1 MTAVDD
7 PAAPSAGTLHRA
19 ERIGEAVV
27 GWAEE
32 LAKLGGR
39 DPLLNFRDLKVG
51 TLDLAAAEAEGRRRL
66 LDGEPVPVTRLFPHE
81 PLRSSALRSV
91 HAIRDKAR
99 ELAEERGLSA
109 CMLAVGIATW
119 ADPFSPHRP
128 TAPVLL
134 RPATV
139 VARDPAETDFVIE
152 MIEDPEVNPVLLNAL
167 DAQLGLRFESDDL
180 RDPAGALRYPVVVER
195 MREFAPAHVID
206 GFSIAHRAVLGT
218 FAPELLALA
227 RDLIAMGP
235 ELARHDVVAALA
247 GEPVP
252 AHPSPAA
259 GGTAQFLVLDADAD
273 QRAAVAAAA
282 TGDHVRIAA
291 PAGTGRTQTVANLV
305 AELVGRGRTVL
316 VIGQRR
322 AGLAGLAARM
332 RAVGLDDLV
341 LDVGDVR
348 TSSAAAVRR
357 VAEVARRAAAEPGDL
372 PGPAAADVGEPLQ
385 AYAEALH
392 RPREPFGTSAHDAMG
407 ALARAPVEARTAA
420 RIPIAAMRRLD
431 AGALE
436 TIRDGLGEYAEL
448 GGLAVGDD
456 QSPWRGSIVPT
467 DEDARTLATTVA
479 ELRERGLPALRDLA
493 TRAAV
498 EVGLAGPQ
506 TTAECFATVDLLSS
520 AAATL
525 DHFQPAIWSAPLDD
539 MAAATAD
546 RQLRVLLGSRLGF
559 LARRRLRRQA
569 RDLLRGPHKPDD
581 RAQLHTWLLSARDQ
595 LAAWREH
602 SRDGRTPHVGAHLSD
617 ATQAAEAVA
626 VRLLTLVESNPRT
639 ADLAELP
646 YAEAGRRLAALATD
660 ETLLAAIPRLS
671 QRRLELSAAG
681 LDHLLDVLHG
691 RGMSP
696 ETAVAAFD
704 YARQVSLLDGWR
716 AEDPV
721 LGDFDRVV
729 HERLVEQFRASDVE
743 TLAAT
748 AARVRAA
755 HAQRFHAV
763 REEHEGQTAFVESGD
778 AARNPRELL
787 VAAPDVA
794 LAAVPCW
801 LMSPLAVGVA
811 LPARQLFDV
820 VIVEDAGEL
829 PVAQAVPAIV
839 RGARVVLVGD
849 DQQVPRTAFTTAVEP
864 DVDADDPAAPATDQT
879 PPSVFHALETP
890 LVTMALRTQYRARDD
905 RLVTLPARCGGRGRV
920 VAVPGVRGPSPLRHV
935 MIEAAGDGDD
945 PVDADD
951 AVDGAVVEV
960 GRVVELVVEHAR
972 VRPYESLGVVTLG
985 RGHARRIDDAL
996 RRALVRSPDASLFIR
1011 EDREEPFFVKEL
1023 ERAAGEVRDTIL
1035 LTAGYGRSVDGRV
1048 LYRFGA
1054 LDRPGGDRALTAVLA
1069 GARERVTVVSAFRAD
1084 DLSPRRLGTPGA
1096 LALRDLLAYVEASG
1110 AVGSGDQAA
1119 ADPLEAAV
1127 TERLREA
1134 GVEIVVGL
1142 GSGPGRI
1149 AIAARHPARSDRLV
1163 LAVDTDGT
1171 TYAAAPTPRDRD
1183 RLRPEHL
1190 VRLGWAVHRI
1200 WSPAWADDPDR
1211 ETERLLA
1218 AYADAVTT
1226 ADAYDWA
1233 EAAAQAD
1240 VVAGMPGSGAEEPGV
1255 GVGDGEETD
1264 DVEDALPEHRAR
1276 GPRPRVARGR
1286 AVGTYTRREL
1296 AAMARWV
1303 DSGGAARSEA
1313 DLIGVLADELG
1324 LADRGPR
1331 VDDTLRHAMRVARAG
1346 APPLWSTPP

>member
-7 PAAPSAGTLHRA
+7 PAAASAATHDPQRA

-32 LAKLGGR
+32 LAALGGR

-51 TLDLAAAEAEGRRRL
+51 TLDLAAAEPEGRRRL

-91 HAIRDKAR
+91 HTIRDKAR
-99 ELAEERGLSA
+99 ELADERGLSA
-109 CMLAVGIATW
+109 CILAVGIATW

-139 VARDPAETDFVIE
+139 AARDPAETDFVLE
-152 MIEDPEVNPVLLNAL
+152 MTEDAEVNPVLLNAL

-180 RDPAGALRYPVVVER
+180 RDPAGAMRYPVVVER

-227 RDLIAMGP
+227 RDLTALGP
-235 ELARHDVVAALA
+235 ELARHNVVAALA

-252 AHPSPAA
+252 AHPSPGA
-259 GGTAQFLVLDADAD
+259 GGEPQFLVLDADSD
-273 QRAAVAAAA
+273 QRSAVAAAA
-282 TGDHVRIAA
+282 TGGHVRIAA

-316 VIGQRR
+316 VVGQRR
-322 AGLAGLAARM
+322 AGLAGLAARL

-341 LDVGDVR
+341 LDVGDGRV
-348 TSSAAAVRR
+348 SPSAAVRR
-357 VAEVARRAAAEPGDL
+357 VAEVAHRVAAEPGDV
-372 PGPAAADVGEPLQ
+372 PGVAEADVGDPLQ
-385 AYAEALH
+385 AYTDALH
-392 RPREPFGTSAHDAMG
+392 QPREPFGTSAYDAMV
-407 ALARAPVEARTAA
+407 ALATAPAEARTTA
-420 RIPIAAMRRLD
+420 RIPVAAMRRLD
-431 AGALE
+431 AGALD
-436 TIRDGLGEYAEL
+436 TIRDGLREYAEL

-456 QSPWRGSIVPT
+456 QSPWHGSIVPT
-467 DEDARTLATTVA
+467 EEDARTLATTVA

-506 TTAECFATVDLLSS
+506 TTTECFAVVDLLSS

-525 DHFQPAIWSAPLDD
+525 DHFQPGIWSAPLDD

-546 RQLRVLLGSRLGF
+546 RQLRAVLGSRLRF

-569 RDLLRGPHKPDD
+569 RDLVRGPRGPDD
-581 RAQLHTWLLSARDQ
+581 RTQLHAWLLAARDQ
-595 LAAWREH
+595 LAAWRER
-602 SRDGRTPHVGAHLSD
+602 SRDGRSPHVGAHLSD

-626 VRLLTLVESNPRT
+626 IRLLTLVESNPRT

-646 YAEAGRRLAALATD
+646 YAEAGRRLAVLAAD

-681 LDHLLDVLHG
+681 LDDLLDVLHG
-691 RGMSP
+691 RGTSP
-696 ETAVAAFD
+696 DTAVAAFD
-704 YARQVSLLDGWR
+704 YAREVSLLDGWR
-716 AEDPV
+716 AEDPA

-743 TLAAT
+743 VLGAA

-755 HAQRFHAV
+755 RAQRFHVV

-801 LMSPLAVGVA
+801 LMSPLAVGAA

-820 VIVEDAGEL
+820 VVVEDAGEL

-864 DVDADDPAAPATDQT
+864 DVDTDDPAAQVTEQP
-879 PPSVFHALETP
+879 PPSVFHALENH
-890 LVTMALRTQYRARDD
+890 LVTVALRTQYRARDD
-905 RLVTLPARCGGRGRV
+905 RLVTVPARRGGRGRV

-935 MIEAAGDGDD
+935 VVEAVGDGDE
-945 PVDADD
+945 PVD
-951 AVDGAVVEV
+951 GTVVEV
-960 GRVVELVVEHAR
+960 GRVVELVLEHAR
-972 VRPYESLGVVTLG
+972 MCPYESLGVVTLG
-985 RGHARRIDDAL
+985 SGLARRIDDAL
-996 RRALVRSPDASLFIR
+996 RRALVRSPDAAKFIR

-1023 ERAAGEVRDTIL
+1023 ERAAGDVRDAIL
-1035 LTAGYGRSVDGRV
+1035 LTAGYGRAADGRV

-1084 DLSPRRLGTPGA
+1084 DLSPRRLATSGA
-1096 LALRDLLAYVEASG
+1096 MALRDLLAYVEVSG
-1110 AVGSGDQAA
+1110 AVASGDEAA
-1119 ADPLEAAV
+1119 ADPLEAVVA
-1127 TERLREA
+1127 ERLRAA

-1163 LAVDTDGT
+1163 LAIDTDGAA
-1171 TYAAAPTPRDRD
+1171 YAAAPTPRDRD
-1183 RLRPEHL
+1183 LLRPEHL

-1240 VVAGMPGSGAEEPGV
+1240 AVVGMPDPGEEEPGD
-1255 GVGDGEETD
+1255 GVGIAEETVDVD
-1264 DVEDALPEHRAR
+1264 DGVPQRGAR
-1276 GPRPRVARGR
+1276 GLRPRVAPGR
-1286 AVGTYTRREL
+1286 AVGTYTRHEL

-1303 DSGGAARSEA
+1303 DSDGAARSEA
-1313 DLIGVLADELG
+1313 EVVDVLADELR

-1331 VDDTLRHAMRVARAG
+1331 GDEVLRHAVRVARAG
-1346 APPLWSTPP
+1346 APPLWTSPP

>member
-1 MTAVDD
+1 
-7 PAAPSAGTLHRA
+7 
-19 ERIGEAVV
+19 
-27 GWAEE
+27 
-32 LAKLGGR
+32 
-39 DPLLNFRDLKVG
+39 
-51 TLDLAAAEAEGRRRL
+51 
-66 LDGEPVPVTRLFPHE
+66 
-81 PLRSSALRSV
+81 
-91 HAIRDKAR
+91 
-99 ELAEERGLSA
+99 
-109 CMLAVGIATW
+109 
-119 ADPFSPHRP
+119 
-128 TAPVLL
+128 
-134 RPATV
+134 
-139 VARDPAETDFVIE
+139 
-152 MIEDPEVNPVLLNAL
+152 
-167 DAQLGLRFESDDL
+167 
-180 RDPAGALRYPVVVER
+180 
-195 MREFAPAHVID
+195 
-206 GFSIAHRAVLGT
+206 
-218 FAPELLALA
+218 
-227 RDLIAMGP
+227 
-235 ELARHDVVAALA
+235 VAALA

-252 AHPSPAA
+252 AHPSPV
-259 GGTAQFLVLDADAD
+259 GEPQFLVLDADAD

-282 TGDHVRIAA
+282 TGGHVRIAA

-316 VIGQRR
+316 VVSQHR
-322 AGLAGLAARM
+322 AGLTGLAARL

-341 LDVGDVR
+341 LDVGDGR
-348 TSSAAAVRR
+348 TSSTAAVLS
-357 VAEVARRAAAEPGDL
+357 VAEVARRVAAEPGDV
-372 PGPAAADVGEPLQ
+372 PRVAAADVGDPLQ
-385 AYAEALH
+385 AYTDALH
-392 RPREPFGTSAHDAMG
+392 RPREPFGTSAYDAMV
-407 ALARAPVEARTAA
+407 ALATVPAEARIPA

-431 AGALE
+431 AGARD
-436 TIRDGLGEYAEL
+436 TIRDGLRDYAEL
-448 GGLAVGDD
+448 GGLSVGDD
-456 QSPWRGSIVPT
+456 KSPWHGSIVPT
-467 DEDARTLATTVA
+467 EEDARTLAMTVA
-479 ELRERGLPALRDLA
+479 ELREQGLPALRDLA

-525 DHFQPAIWSAPLDD
+525 DHFQPGIWSAPLDE

-546 RQLRVLLGSRLGF
+546 RQLRVVLGSRLGF

-569 RDLLRGPHKPDD
+569 RDLLRGPHRPDD
-581 RAQLHTWLLSARDQ
+581 RAQLHAWLLAARDQ

-602 SRDGRTPHVGAHLSD
+602 SRDGRSPHVGAHLSD

-646 YAEAGRRLAALATD
+646 YAEAGRRLAVLAAD

-681 LDHLLDVLHG
+681 LDDLLDELHG
-691 RGMSP
+691 RGASP
-696 ETAVAAFD
+696 DAAVAAFD
-704 YARQVSLLDGWR
+704 YAREVSLLDGWR

-721 LGDFDRVV
+721 LGDFDRVA
-729 HERLVEQFRASDVE
+729 HERLVEQFRAADVE
-743 TLAAT
+743 MLAAA

-755 HAQRFHAV
+755 RAQRFHAV

-778 AARNPRELL
+778 AARNPWELL

-820 VIVEDAGEL
+820 VVVEDAGEL

-849 DQQVPRTAFTTAVEP
+849 NQQVPRTAFTTAVET
-864 DVDADDPAAPATDQT
+864 DVDTDDPAAPVAEQA
-879 PPSVFHALETP
+879 PPSVFHALEND
-890 LVTMALRTQYRARDD
+890 LVTVALRTQYRARDD
-905 RLVTLPARCGGRGRV
+905 RLVTVPARRGGRGRV

-935 MIEAAGDGDD
+935 VIEAVGEGDE
-945 PVDADD
+945 P
-951 AVDGAVVEV
+951 VDGAVVEV
-960 GRVVELVVEHAR
+960 GRVVELVLEHAR

-985 RGHARRIDDAL
+985 SSHARRIDDAL
-996 RRALVRSPDASLFIR
+996 RRALVRSPDAALFIR

-1023 ERAAGEVRDTIL
+1023 ERAAGDVRDAIL
-1035 LTAGYGRSVDGRV
+1035 LTAGYGRAVDGRV

-1084 DLSPRRLGTPGA
+1084 DLSPRRLATPGA
-1096 LALRDLLAYVEASG
+1096 MALRDLLAYVEASG
-1110 AVGSGDQAA
+1110 AVASGDGAA
-1119 ADPLEAAV
+1119 ADPLEAVVA
-1127 TERLREA
+1127 ERLRAA

-1163 LAVDTDGT
+1163 LAVDTDGAA
-1171 TYAAAPTPRDRD
+1171 YAAAPTPRDRD

-1200 WSPAWADDPDR
+1200 WSPAWADDPDG
-1211 ETERLLA
+1211 ETARLLA
-1218 AYADAVTT
+1218 ACADAVTT

-1240 VVAGMPGSGAEEPGV
+1240 VVVGMPDPGVEEPGG
-1255 GVGDGEETD
+1255 GVGAAEETV
-1264 DVEDALPEHRAR
+1264 DVEDGVPEREAR
-1276 GPRPRVARGR
+1276 RLRPRVAPGR
-1286 AVGTYTRREL
+1286 AVGTYTRHEL

-1303 DSGGAARSEA
+1303 DSEGAARSEA
-1313 DLIGVLADELG
+1313 EVIAVLADELR

-1331 VDDTLRHAMRVARAG
+1331 VDDVLRHAVRVARAG
-1346 APPLWSTPP
+1346 APPLWTSSP